1 MDVTGVN
8 VTSGEQY
15 WPWDA
20 YQFSFLPTYRQ
31 ASLDTDKTGVD
42 NFVYKI
48 YLEDASDQFF
58 YASDP
63 QKTTSNRQVKWDFD
77 HVRVHTP
84 AEHTFNGTQYDLEM
98 QIFHLVSFIPKF
110 IFVGQRKNIIDL
122 SSKSSECNEH
132 FLLRWFNL
140 GKQRDFF
147 FSFWLESGPEQ
158 DPSQGN
164 CNEQQYVRVQG
175 HW

>member
-20 YQFSFLPTYRQ
+20 YQFSFMPSYRQ

-122 SSKSSECNEH
+122 SKSSECNEH
-132 FLLRWFNL
+132 FLLR
-140 GKQRDFF
+140 
-147 FSFWLESGPEQ
+147 
-158 DPSQGN
+158 
-164 CNEQQYVRVQG
+164 
-175 HW
+175 